1 MNKRFWLIL
10 LVGGLLLS
18 GIGCKKRVE
27 EKPEEAPK
35 VKVEEK
41 APVREVKSAGMNDDL
56 LVELTARKQL
66 MLVKYTDKV
75 EAGEMGIEAG
85 WLVEEE
91 FNKVLKKY
99 GITRDAFDDYTKKVE
114 MDESRAMKLALRVF
128 QRADELRG
136 Q

>member
-1 MNKRFWLIL
+1 MDGRFWLIL

-27 EKPEEAPK
+27 ERPEEAQE
-35 VKVEEK
+35 VKVDVK
-41 APVREVKSAGMNDDL
+41 APVREVRSAGMNDDL

-66 MLVKYTDKV
+66 MLEKYTDKV

-91 FNKVLKKY
+91 FEKVLRKY

-128 QRADELRG
+128 QRMDELKG

>member
-1 MNKRFWLIL
+1 MKGRLWLIL
-10 LVGGLLLS
+10 LVVSLTLN
-18 GIGCKKRVE
+18 GIGCKKKIE
-27 EKPEEAPK
+27 ERPEEAQE

-41 APVREVKSAGMNDDL
+41 APVREVRSAKMNDDL

-91 FNKVLKKY
+91 FDKVLRKY

>member
-1 MNKRFWLIL
+1 MNVRFWLIL

-27 EKPEEAPK
+27 ERPKEALE

-56 LVELTARKQL
+56 LIELTAQKQL
-66 MLVKYTDKV
+66 IMEKYADKV
-75 EAGEMGIEAG
+75 AAGEMGIEAG
-85 WLVEEE
+85 IATDRE
-91 FNKVLKKY
+91 FEKVLRKY
-99 GITRDAFDDYTKKVE
+99 GITRDVFDDYTKKVE

-136 Q
+136 R

>member
-1 MNKRFWLIL
+1 MDGRFWLIL

-27 EKPEEAPK
+27 ERPEEAQE
-35 VKVEEK
+35 VKVDVK
-41 APVREVKSAGMNDDL
+41 APVREVRSAGMNDDL

-66 MLVKYTDKV
+66 MLEKYTDKV

-91 FNKVLKKY
+91 FEKVLRKY

>member
-1 MNKRFWLIL
+1 MKGRFWLVF
-10 LVGGLLLS
+10 LVTSLLLS
-18 GIGCKKRVE
+18 GSGCKKRVE
-27 EKPEEAPK
+27 ERPEEAPK
-35 VKVEEK
+35 AKVEEK
-41 APVREVKSAGMNDDL
+41 IAVRKIKSTRMNDEL
-56 LVELTARKQL
+56 LIELTAQKQL
-66 MLVKYTDKV
+66 ILEKYTAKV
-75 EAGEMGIEAG
+75 EAGEVGIEAG

-91 FNKVLKKY
+91 FDKVLKKY

>member
-1 MNKRFWLIL
+1 MNERFWLII
-10 LVGGLLLS
+10 LVVSLLLS

-27 EKPEEAPK
+27 ERPEEALK
-35 VKVEEK
+35 VKVEDEAAIRK
-41 APVREVKSAGMNDDL
+41 IKSTRMNDDL
-56 LVELTARKQL
+56 LIELTAQKQL
-66 MLVKYTDKV
+66 ILEKYTAKV
-75 EAGEMGIEAG
+75 ETAEMGIEAG

-91 FNKVLKKY
+91 FDKVLKKY